1 MMIKNN
7 VVMIIIAIKI
17 IKLELY
23 PTEIKGITFNIS
35 PNFTP
40 FRGRFLGY
48 RYTCFNGF
56 NGVKALK
63 GYKALMGYKGSHTS
77 QKSHA

>member
-1 MMIKNN
+1 MIKNN
-7 VVMIIIAIKI
+7 VVIIIIAIKI

-23 PTEIKGITFNIS
+23 LTEVKGITFNIS

-48 RYTCFNGF
+48 KYTCFNGF
-56 NGVKALK
+56 NGVKAKKIYKAPK
-63 GYKALMGYKGSHTS
+63 GYKDSFTS
-77 QKSHA
+77 QKSNA